1 MPSPWRVA
9 VKKQGDSNGG
19 TVWEAPYFT
28 VYPEG
33 LRWDCRKEYAVC
45 FVKSIAK
52 ERNNPV

>member
-9 VKKQGDSNGG
+9 VNKQGDSNGG
-19 TVWEAPYFT
+19 TVWEVPYFT

-45 FVKSIAK
+45 FVKSMAK
-52 ERNNPV
+52 EE